1 MKEIEVKNLNVF
13 YGGIQALHDVSLYVN
28 QGEIVSIIGANG
40 AGKSTFMRSVA
51 GDQKYEGEIL
61 YRGEPLPK
69 EAYQVVKTGITL
81 VPEGRRIF
89 PGLTVKENLMIG
101 AYTRKDK
108 RQIQTDMEEIF
119 QLFPRLKERI
129 NQTGGSMSGGEQQM
143 LAVGRALISNPN
155 VLMLD
160 EPSLG
165 LAPIVIDELFD
176 KIVEINRKKNL
187 TIILVEQNAN
197 LAMDVADR
205 VYVLKT
211 GSIVLEGTGKEM
223 QSNSTVV
230 ESFLGQ
236 KKEK

>member
-1 MKEIEVKNLNVF
+1 MREIEVNNLNVF
-13 YGGIQALHDVSLYVN
+13 YGGIQALHDVSMHVD

-61 YRGEPLPK
+61 YRGAPLPK
-69 EAYQVVKTGITL
+69 DSYQVVKTGITL

-108 RQIQTDMEEIF
+108 KQILEDMEEIF

-143 LAVGRALISNPN
+143 LAVSRALISNPK

-165 LAPIVIDELFD
+165 LAPIVVDELFD
-176 KIVEINRKKNL
+176 KIVDINRKKNL

-211 GSIVLEGTGKEM
+211 GSIVMEGTGKEM
-223 QSNSTVV
+223 QNNSAVV

-236 KKEK
+236 KK